1 MSAKREAD
9 RLLGTTWVH
18 VFEEDTEEGAVYRPE
33 DEDIPLSRRPR
44 ERIELR
50 SDGSAR
56 VLEPGPDDR
65 FVEHPATWAVE
76 EGGVVI
82 RKRAGA
88 PSLRIIR
95 QSPSRLIVRTKGE
108 GET

>member
-1 MSAKREAD
+1 MSAKREGD

-18 VFEEDTEEGAVYRPE
+18 VFEEDTEEGAIYRPE
-33 DEDIPLSRRPR
+33 EDDIPLSRRAR
-44 ERIELR
+44 ERFELR
-50 SDGSAR
+50 ADGSAR

-65 FVEHPATWAVE
+65 FVEHAATWSE
-76 EGGVVI
+76 EKGAVVI

-88 PSLRIIR
+88 PSFRIIR
-95 QSPSRLIVRTKGE
+95 QSPSRLVVRTEAE